1 MKLPF
6 TIAAALLCLSAY
18 SQDFIEFN
26 QNTKWINEVNELSFL
41 ERSENDTN
49 IYKAYSE
56 TSYLFYI
63 DVDEDYYSITDLE
76 RERSVVR
83 NCCMCSYTAI
93 LKNSKDTLQIEKGS
107 SDDFGNS
114 TIIIDTFYKENE
126 NLVQVKLLDDNTTV
140 VTIWKSIISKN

>member
-6 TIAAALLCLSAY
+6 TIAAALISLLAY

-26 QNTKWINEVNELSFL
+26 QNTKWITEVNELSFL

-56 TSYLFYI
+56 NSYLFYI

-126 NLVQVKLLDDNTTV
+126 NLVQVKLLDDNSTV